1 MKLLWVTARRFGVDH
16 CQTTQLSLAK
26 HMVSMGWEIQ
36 FICPNNCSPPED
48 LTNISFQGTGIGG
61 PPGLRGPLFEMAV
74 KKRIKRLLKE
84 YSPDAAIV
92 DWRCTVG
99 SRSELN
105 KKGIPWFIID
115 RGPPAHSGILAKL
128 QKIHYRKSW
137 KAASKSASGGF
148 VVSRKHAEYIKRN
161 HSNEMKLHEVPA
173 GVDVE
178 RFTPK
183 EKFNDS
189 IRMVY
194 HGRVDKNRN
203 VDKLIP
209 LVERVRELGV
219 DCELVIIG
227 DGNALKNFNHVSR
240 NNDWLKII
248 GPIPP
253 DQIPSELSRCQ
264 IGVIPMGETENWKL
278 ASPLKLFEYAA
289 AGLAIIGVDIE
300 AHKAFGEVEWVRLFP
315 SSEFISKG
323 AIQIHEWTKDKQ
335 LFQRFSKEAI
345 TLVQSNHSWEKS
357 ARTIDSILREKSFK

>member
-26 HMVSMGWEIQ
+26 HLVTMGWEIQ

-48 LTNISFQGTGIGG
+48 LTNISFQGVGIGG

-74 KKRIKRLLKE
+74 KKHIKRLLKK

-105 KKGIPWFIID
+105 KKEIPWFIID
-115 RGPPAHSGILAKL
+115 RGPPTDSGILAKL
-128 QKIHYRKSW
+128 QKIHYGKSW

-148 VVSRKHAEYIKRN
+148 IVSRKHAEYIKRN
-161 HSNEMKLHEVPA
+161 HSSEIKMHVVPA

-178 RFTPK
+178 RFTP
-183 EKFNDS
+183 EATINS
-189 IRMVY
+189 TIRMVY
-194 HGRVDKNRN
+194 HGKVDKNRD
-203 VDKLIP
+203 VGKLIP
-209 LVERVRELGV
+209 LVKRVRELGV
-219 DCELVIIG
+219 DCELMIIG
-227 DGNALKNFNHVSR
+227 GGNALNNFKRASR

-253 DQIPSELSRCQ
+253 SHIPSELSRCQ

-323 AIQIHEWTKDKQ
+323 AIQIHEWTKDEQ
-335 LFQRFSKEAI
+335 LFQGFSKEAT
-345 TLVQSNHSWEKS
+345 TLVRSNHSWEIS
-357 ARTIDSILREKSFK
+357 ARTIDSTLREKSFK